1 MEAADHQMNYRMSI
15 LPVGGLLALAAL
27 AAAILFIV
35 YAVEW
40 NDHRSDTPDD
50 GTSRDGETHRQ
61 YVDRIR
67 TEYSYYATVISL
79 LCILV
84 FFNGYHLTRM

>member
-1 MEAADHQMNYRMSI
+1 MEAYDHQQNYRMSI
-15 LPVGGLLALAAL
+15 LPVGGLLALAAV

-40 NDHRSDTPDD
+40 HDHIGDTPN
-50 GTSRDGETHRQ
+50 TNTVTGESDRQ
-61 YVDRIR
+61 YRERVR